1 MKRGLIFILLML
13 VVVSCSEHS
22 NPYTPG
28 KSLEFKQ
35 AALDQLDESQVSK
48 ITQNVEDFDLK
59 AGEYI
64 FENNKHYI
72 KLNNGMKQQFL
83 TDKTINLTNGKR
95 ILMITIQWELS
106 GLAGPIVA
114 IMDPNTKMIIGYF
127 GNY

>member
-13 VVVSCSEHS
+13 VLVSCSEHS

-35 AALDQLDESQVSK
+35 AALEQLDESQVNK

-59 AGEYI
+59 AGEYV

-72 KLNNGMKQQFL
+72 KLNNGKKQQFL
-83 TDKTINLTNGKR
+83 TDKTINLANGKR
-95 ILMITIQWELS
+95 ILMITIQWEPMAL
-106 GLAGPIVA
+106 LGPIVV
-114 IMDPNTKMIIGYF
+114 IMDPDTKLLIGF
-127 GNY
+127 MGHL